1 MGYPHVLHRV
11 TCGLNK
17 AKPKTK
23 EKEEKAEKKA
33 SYFQF
38 SKLSWSLYLT
48 PFSFSTTFFG
58 LICIFLEQKHIE
70 DVWFLRLKNQRPPKR
85 KSLRRLGE

>member
-1 MGYPHVLHRV
+1 MGYPHVLHGA

-33 SYFQF
+33 SYFQL

-48 PFSFSTTFFG
+48 PFSFSTTFFV
-58 LICIFLEQKHIE
+58 C
-70 DVWFLRLKNQRPPKR
+70 
-85 KSLRRLGE
+85 